1 MLKRMII
8 LGLISLLWVA
18 CAKKD
23 EDQAAGQPAA
33 VEAPAEPVM
42 PADEGA
48 FQEEGSPAED
58 GDSDGVPTDS
68 DFEEEASAEITAENL
83 ESELDRLEKEIGE

>member
-1 MLKRMII
+1 MLKRMIT

-18 CAKKD
+18 CGKKD
-23 EDQAAGQPAA
+23 DEQATGQA

-48 FQEEGSPAED
+48 AQEEGLPAED
-58 GDSDGVPTDS
+58 DGSDMVPTDS
-68 DFEEEASAEITAENL
+68 DFEEEASADITTENL